1 MSRLVKEDMRA
12 AESTG
17 DLSMVAIRTMG
28 GLMDVNNHHDG
39 TVKKFPCM
47 LRTFAD

>member
-28 GLMDVNNHHDG
+28 GLMDVNNHG
-39 TVKKFPCM
+39 TVKKFPWM